1 MTQLSSAFAR
11 ITYDI
16 SLANF
21 CLVVYNFPLF
31 FSSDAIFFIVEITFK
46 VGDIDYD
53 KTIDKF
59 LPDIMKI
66 LQEGEGTNIIVR
78 KAVSAKPELAMK
90 LIKGVVSAMS
100 QSQKDALTVKF
111 LNMKAADICRKLNQY
126 TSTSGLDL
134 VLTDAVAFKK

>member
-1 MTQLSSAFAR
+1 M
-11 ITYDI
+11 
-16 SLANF
+16 
-21 CLVVYNFPLF
+21 
-31 FSSDAIFFIVEITFK
+31 VEITFK

-78 KAVSAKPELAMK
+78 KAVSAKPELAMN

-134 VLTDAVAFKK
+134 VLTDAVAFKKKIQRRNDHEQAHTEAQRGRRKGHLEPRRYFCKRRALAQ

>member
-1 MTQLSSAFAR
+1 MVEMTFR
-11 ITYDI
+11 
-16 SLANF
+16 
-21 CLVVYNFPLF
+21 
-31 FSSDAIFFIVEITFK
+31 

-111 LNMKAADICRKLNQY
+111 LNMKAADICRKLNHY

>member
-1 MTQLSSAFAR
+1 M
-11 ITYDI
+11 
-16 SLANF
+16 
-21 CLVVYNFPLF
+21 
-31 FSSDAIFFIVEITFK
+31 VEITFK

-78 KAVSAKPELAMK
+78 KAVSANPELAMK

>member
-1 MTQLSSAFAR
+1 M
-11 ITYDI
+11 D
-16 SLANF
+16 
-21 CLVVYNFPLF
+21 
-31 FSSDAIFFIVEITFK
+31 EITFK

-90 LIKGVVSAMS
+90 LIKGVGSAMS
-100 QSQKDALTVKF
+100 QSQKDALAVKC
-111 LNMKAADICRKLNQY
+111 LNMNAADICRKLSQY